1 MDMDIVKYHGIAPQR
16 KLQILQLL
24 VRSHLNQHLSSVSEA
39 RLGPGLTSS
48 LRSRLPLPLSL
59 SLSTLS
65 VAEVNIDID
74 IDIDRSSS
82 RHHLIEICILVPAK
96 R

>member
-1 MDMDIVKYHGIAPQR
+1 MDMDMDIVKYHGIAPQR

-39 RLGPGLTSS
+39 RLGPGLTSN

-74 IDIDRSSS
+74 IDRSSS